1 MLGSFLCLGK
11 YDPYRKTIQNVG
23 DDEEFVQLVC
33 GGKAY
38 TVASSYSWSLITNE
52 AAFFFFKL
60 TLC

>member
-52 AAFFFFKL
+52 AAFFFF
-60 TLC
+60 